1 MEDGLFP
8 SYMTITA
15 DDPAELEEERRLCYV
30 GITRAEKDLT
40 LTCARK
46 RMVHGETQYK
56 KMSRFLKE
64 IPLELLETGPSA
76 KKEKKEESEQ
86 VRVKTSFMQAKET
99 FKTKAF
105 TAPKPVQQFGTP
117 KGGKLPYGVGDRVR
131 HIKFG
136 EGTVTAII
144 EGGRDYEVTV
154 HFDGPGTKK
163 MFATFARLQKV

>member
-1 MEDGLFP
+1 M
-8 SYMTITA
+8 
-15 DDPAELEEERRLCYV
+15 
-30 GITRAEKDLT
+30 
-40 LTCARK
+40 
-46 RMVHGETQYK
+46 
-56 KMSRFLKE
+56 
-64 IPLELLETGPSA
+64 ELLETGPSA

-105 TAPKPVQQFGTP
+105 TAPKPVQQFGAP